1 MSDFQEYLDNELSKV
16 FFDEE
21 QENLDESICNDLAI
35 LLQTTRKKLKISQKQ
50 LSIITGIQQSTISKI
65 ESGKLNPSIMLI
77 QRIADGLEKKLIIR
91 LEWTL
96 WQN

>member
-91 LEWTL
+91 LE
-96 WQN
+96 